1 MKIYIQSFIMLI
13 SYLLLTV
20 GAEAQSRPP
29 NMVMPSLSTE
39 PVITREGISK
49 HIVDAENHIRRGQ
62 FELAIIKYDEA
73 LAWDPYDVE
82 LLIRRGELKYRIG
95 RFTEAR
101 QDYALANRI
110 NPYLADLFNANNPL
124 RRLELIA
131 FDMSE
136 YYQVESS
143 ENSVQVLQNQ
153 SIDKKMQG
161 DILGALEDIE
171 QAIYNSPVKLAPLY
185 KIRGNLHLLLG
196 NHYEAEADYTEA
208 LRIQPDFLEAQY
220 NRGIARVLGNKRQ
233 DACMDFMEVHRN
245 GYTSSQEPIR
255 YLCSK

>member
-1 MKIYIQSFIMLI
+1 MGIKIRLFLVLASG
-13 SYLLLTV
+13 LLFSINM
-20 GAEAQSRPP
+20 EAQSRQP
-29 NMVMPSLSTE
+29 NMVMPSLSNE

-49 HIVDAENHIRRGQ
+49 HIIDAENHIRRGQ
-62 FELAIIKYDEA
+62 FELAILKYDEA

-82 LLIRRGELKYRIG
+82 LLIRRAELKYRIG

-110 NPYLADLFNANNPL
+110 NPYLADLFNANNPM

-131 FDMSE
+131 FDISQ
-136 YYQVESS
+136 YYEVEDT
-143 ENSVQVLQNQ
+143 ENSIQVLQNQ

-161 DILGALEDIE
+161 DILGALQDIE
-171 QAIYNSPVKLAPLY
+171 QAIYNSPVEVAALH
-185 KIRGNLHLLLG
+185 KIRGNLNLLLG
-196 NHYEAEADYTEA
+196 HYFEAEADYTEA
-208 LRIQPDFLEAQY
+208 LRIEPDFLEAQY

-233 DACMDFMEVHRN
+233 DACMDFLEVQRN
-245 GYTSSQEPIR
+245 GYTSSQEPVR